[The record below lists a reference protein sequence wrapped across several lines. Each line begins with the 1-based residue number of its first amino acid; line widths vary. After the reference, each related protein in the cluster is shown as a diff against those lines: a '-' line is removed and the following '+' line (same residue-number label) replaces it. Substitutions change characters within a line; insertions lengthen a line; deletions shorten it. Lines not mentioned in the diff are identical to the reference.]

1 MRLALL
7 LGLSL
12 AAWADD
18 CPANTP
24 PAPGNRPA
32 KTVCTFEGGKLTRIR
47 YLFTATHEDLNA
59 FVTDYHAVDKL
70 LVKQYG
76 EQESDHTVWESAE
89 YQNESLTY
97 LQSDRARP
105 SDIRDYDK
113 NVGLVISLGY
123 LKLYT
128 EWENVLHA
136 MTGANGRVTHQVD
149 VLVRD
154 TKE

>member
-1 MRLALL
+1 MSLQVIARLL
-7 LGLSL
+7 LGGIAFGMLGDRFGRLKTLFGSIL
-12 AAWADD
+12 LYSV
-18 CPANTP
+18 AN
-24 PAPGNRPA
+24 
-32 KTVCTFEGGKLTRIR
+32 I
-47 YLFTATHEDLNA
+47 LNA